1 MLDFIDKFEIEEQH
15 LDCLKLDEICSNS
28 KNSRQNIIDPQSS
41 YLYYYVEQPNCHI
54 MVSKDVTCPLFDL
67 RQINR
72 FIIGSQLTD
81 YLTPYCLNISC
92 HVILDVQ

>member
-28 KNSRQNIIDPQSS
+28 KNSRQNIIDPH
-41 YLYYYVEQPNCHI
+41 YVEQPNYHI

-67 RQINR
+67 GQINR